1 MANSADIDWQEGRE
15 KYLGDPQGRNPNGP
29 DVIVAVIDTGIDYN
43 HPDLKKTMWKNPG
56 EIAGNGIDDDSNGFV
71 DDVYG
76 INLLGGNPRGD
87 PIDQDGHGTHCAG
100 TIAAVADNDIGIA
113 GVAGISLGK
122 VKLMAIRALPG
133 VLSGIMDGLD
143 YAVGKGAR
151 ISSNSWGGRGGGAS
165 VLQRFFQDNPNHL
178 FVSAAGNS
186 NRKVDGSDFPA
197 SAIAPTHIS
206 VAAST
211 IGDVKAGFS
220 NYGTPFVNVF
230 APGTQIF
237 STWPNSRYRWLQG
250 TSMAC
255 PHVTGLA
262 ALLMSLRNTVSPA
275 QIKELIEQNVQ
286 KKSQYKNVVTSGGL
300 INVESAISALIG
312 SGSSDPRTGK

>member
-1 MANSADIDWQEGRE
+1 MR
-15 KYLGDPQGRNPNGP
+15 R
-29 DVIVAVIDTGIDYN
+29 
-43 HPDLKKTMWKNPG
+43 
-56 EIAGNGIDDDSNGFV
+56 AGFRCAPIHLDRRTFK
-71 DDVYG
+71 
-76 INLLGGNPRGD
+76 INLMCFY
-87 PIDQDGHGTHCAG
+87 Q
-100 TIAAVADNDIGIA
+100 
-113 GVAGISLGK
+113 
-122 VKLMAIRALPG
+122 PG
-133 VLSGIMDGLD
+133 
-143 YAVGKGAR
+143 Y
-151 ISSNSWGGRGGGAS
+151 
-165 VLQRFFQDNPNHL
+165 
-178 FVSAAGNS
+178 
-186 NRKVDGSDFPA
+186 
-197 SAIAPTHIS
+197 T
-206 VAAST
+206 ST